1 MSEEKPLC
9 RRIRENLSAYQDG
22 ELKPGARRVI
32 EEHMRECA
40 ECRAH
45 YQELKDTWRL
55 LDELEEPIIHREL
68 SDAVWAQIEE
78 DRKAGWIGR
87 LERATG
93 ASGLMSGLA
102 ASIAAAVFLFGVY
115 VSSKPIADLP
125 TPAEREC
132 ILYLD
137 MLRDIETLEQMEM
150 VTYVRQQ
157 GQTLDAPGEG
167 DATEDSGV

>member
-9 RRIRENLSAYQDG
+9 RRIRENLPAYQDG

-45 YQELKDTWRL
+45 YEELKATWQL
-55 LDELEEPIIHREL
+55 LDGLEEPIVRREL
-68 SDAVWAQIEE
+68 SDAVWTQIKE

-102 ASIAAAVFLFGVY
+102 ASIAAAVFLFGVV

-125 TPAEREC
+125 TPAERES

-137 MLRDIETLEQMEM
+137 ILRDIETLQQMEM

-157 GQTLDAPGEG
+157 GQTLDLPGK
-167 DATEDSGV
+167 ATEAPDV